1 MNLMAPELNNKQA
14 DEYSE
19 KNSLTGLG
27 SMDKKNQSKDVSVKE
42 KVNDLELIDSWLKEI
57 EDRDNNNIALRQTG
71 SEKNN
76 PILPKEKERTDSHA
90 FSLVDK
96 NSGDKSA
103 SELLYNKNVRME
115 KFPPELDGVEE
126 DELRE
131 LDKKII
137 DISSKL
143 KLNFEEIKNK
153 LKI

>member
-1 MNLMAPELNNKQA
+1 MK
-14 DEYSE
+14 
-19 KNSLTGLG
+19 
-27 SMDKKNQSKDVSVKE
+27 
-42 KVNDLELIDSWLKEI
+42 
-57 EDRDNNNIALRQTG
+57 
-71 SEKNN
+71 KNN
-76 PILPKEKERTDSHA
+76 PILPKEKERIDSHA

-115 KFPPELDGVEE
+115 KFSPELDGVAE

-153 LKI
+153 LIV